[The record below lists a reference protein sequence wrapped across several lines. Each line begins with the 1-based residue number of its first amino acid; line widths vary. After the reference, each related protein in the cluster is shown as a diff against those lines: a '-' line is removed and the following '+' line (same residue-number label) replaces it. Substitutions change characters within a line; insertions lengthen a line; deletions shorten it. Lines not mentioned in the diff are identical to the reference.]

1 MEVKKLDKFYMNIAL
16 QLAKKGKGKVNHNPL
31 VGAIIVRDGVI
42 LGRGY
47 HKEYGKA
54 HAEVNAF
61 LDAKEDITGAT
72 MYVTLEPCSHYGKTP
87 PCVERIIENKISRVV
102 IGMID
107 PNPLVAGKGIEK
119 LKKSGITV
127 TVGVLEEECRK
138 LNEVFIKYITKNEP
152 FVVLKT
158 AMSLD
163 GKIAT
168 SRGESKWITGEKAR
182 NEVHN
187 LRNELEAIMV
197 GVDTVIIDNPEL
209 TCRLE
214 NGRNPIRI
222 IVDSTL
228 KIPLNSKVLKNQD
241 EAKTIVATKK
251 EAIEE
256 KVKKLEA
263 LGVTVL
269 KISDDKEYENNNIR
283 NKKVNLNNLMK
294 ELGKLNIDGVL
305 LEGGA
310 TLNYSALQEG
320 IVDKIQVYIAP
331 KIIGG
336 LNSKGPV
343 GGTGIEFLKDA
354 FKINDLTSKFI
365 GEDILIEGYIER
377 EES

>member
-1 MEVKKLDKFYMNIAL
+1 MNIAL
-16 QLAKKGKGKVNHNPL
+16 QLAKKGKGKVNPNPL

-256 KVKKLEA
+256 K
-263 LGVTVL
+263 
-269 KISDDKEYENNNIR
+269 
-283 NKKVNLNNLMK
+283 
-294 ELGKLNIDGVL
+294 
-305 LEGGA
+305 
-310 TLNYSALQEG
+310 
-320 IVDKIQVYIAP
+320 
-331 KIIGG
+331 
-336 LNSKGPV
+336 
-343 GGTGIEFLKDA
+343 
-354 FKINDLTSKFI
+354 
-365 GEDILIEGYIER
+365 
-377 EES
+377 

>member
-1 MEVKKLDKFYMNIAL
+1 MNIAL
-16 QLAKKGKGKVNHNPL
+16 QLAKKGKGKVNPNPL

-107 PNPLVAGKGIEK
+107 PNPLVAGRGIEK

>member
-1 MEVKKLDKFYMNIAL
+1 M
-16 QLAKKGKGKVNHNPL
+16 
-31 VGAIIVRDGVI
+31 I

-182 NEVHN
+182 N
-187 LRNELEAIMV
+187 
-197 GVDTVIIDNPEL
+197 G
-209 TCRLE
+209 
-214 NGRNPIRI
+214 
-222 IVDSTL
+222 
-228 KIPLNSKVLKNQD
+228 
-241 EAKTIVATKK
+241 
-251 EAIEE
+251 
-256 KVKKLEA
+256 
-263 LGVTVL
+263 
-269 KISDDKEYENNNIR
+269 
-283 NKKVNLNNLMK
+283 
-294 ELGKLNIDGVL
+294 
-305 LEGGA
+305 
-310 TLNYSALQEG
+310 
-320 IVDKIQVYIAP
+320 
-331 KIIGG
+331 
-336 LNSKGPV
+336 
-343 GGTGIEFLKDA
+343 
-354 FKINDLTSKFI
+354 FI
-365 GEDILIEGYIER
+365 T
-377 EES
+377 

>member
-16 QLAKKGKGKVNHNPL
+16 QLAKKGKGKVNPNPL

-228 KIPLNSKVLKNQD
+228 KILLNSKVLKNQD

>member
-16 QLAKKGKGKVNHNPL
+16 QLAKKGKGKVNPNPL

-365 GEDILIEGYIER
+365 GEDILIEGNIER